1 MLQVL
6 RHYFPIRKAALV
18 LSEMLI
24 LGGVLAAG
32 MTTHLWDPETPLR
45 LLLAFE
51 DLSVEGA
58 RNRCLISAFLL
69 AAVSQ
74 VAISFNELYDF
85 RVSSSRYERASRF
98 VESAGTSL
106 AISLGLVVLMD
117 RLGLQTVIGF
127 PGLSILQTVQ
137 TLTFTQLF
145 GFGVLYI
152 WRNVFHYSLRAVH
165 LNERA
170 LILGTGST
178 ARELARHM
186 IERSDSGYEVIGL
199 LPTSDN
205 PARNSVRPGPKLAVV
220 GAGPTPEGQPVAGLR
235 EAVINERD
243 LELTEPL
250 VLDALEIEHASERLH
265 QLVHE
270 KHIDVIVVAL
280 HDRRKHLPTDALLYC
295 RLDGTAVAEQE
306 ALYEQITG
314 KISVTALRPSYLIF
328 NQGFRQHPWRELLK
342 RTVDVALSL
351 VILFVAWPFMI
362 ATAIAVR
369 QGSPGGAI
377 FSQERVGKNG
387 KPFTL
392 LKFRSMRS
400 DAEKASGPV
409 WASEDDPRITRIG
422 RFIRKTRLD
431 ELPQIFNVL
440 AGSMSLIGPR
450 PERPHFVEDL
460 SKQIPYFEQRHIM
473 KPGLTGWA
481 QINYP
486 YGNTVEDSLQKLQ
499 YDLFYIKNQ
508 SFLFDLSI
516 LFNTIKTV
524 LLRQGT

>member
-1 MLQVL
+1 MLHVL

-18 LSEMLI
+18 LSETLLLSAI
-24 LGGVLAAG
+24 LAAG
-32 MTTHLWDPETPLR
+32 MTTHLWNPSVSMR
-45 LLLAFE
+45 SLLALE

-58 RNRCLISAFLL
+58 LNRCLLSAILL

-74 VAISFNELYDF
+74 IAISFNELYDF
-85 RVSSSRYERASRF
+85 RVTSSRYERASRF
-98 VESAGTSL
+98 VEAAGTSL
-106 AISLGLVVLMD
+106 AFSLGLVVMMD
-117 RLGLQTVIGF
+117 LWGLQHVIGF
-127 PGLSILQTVQ
+127 PGLKLLQVVQ

-145 GFGVLYI
+145 GFGLLYI
-152 WRNVFHYSLRAVH
+152 WRNIFHYSLRAMH
-165 LNERA
+165 LDERA

-178 ARELARHM
+178 ARELAREM
-186 IERSDSGYEVIGL
+186 IERSDSGYEVVGL
-199 LPTSDN
+199 LSTSDDPSRS
-205 PARNSVRPGPKLAVV
+205 PAEPSPKLAVV
-220 GAGPTPEGQPVAGLR
+220 GSGVAPASQPIASPHER
-235 EAVINERD
+235 PISDRD
-243 LELTEPL
+243 LALTEPL
-250 VLDALEIEHASERLH
+250 VLSSLDIEASSEQLHALVREN
-265 QLVHE
+265 
-270 KHIDVIVVAL
+270 HIDVIVVAL
-280 HDRRKHLPTDALLYC
+280 SDRRKHLPTDALLRC
-295 RLDGTAVAEQE
+295 RLDGTAVTEQE

-314 KISVTALRPSYLIF
+314 KIAVTALRPSYLIF
-328 NQGFRQHPWRELLK
+328 NQGFRQHPWKELLK
-342 RTVDVALSL
+342 RSVDIVLSL
-351 VILFVAWPFMI
+351 VILFFSWPFMI
-362 ATAIAVR
+362 ATAIAVK
-369 QGSPGGAI
+369 QDSPGGAI

-440 AGSMSLIGPR
+440 SGSMSLIGPR

-460 SKQIPYFEQRHIM
+460 SRQIPYFEQRHIM

-486 YGNTVEDSLQKLQ
+486 YGNTVEDSMQKLQ

>member
-1 MLQVL
+1 MLHVL

-18 LSEMLI
+18 LTEML
-24 LGGVLAAG
+24 LLSAVLAAG
-32 MTTHLWDPETPLR
+32 MTTHLWNPSVSMR
-45 LLLAFE
+45 SLLALE

-58 RNRCLISAFLL
+58 LNRCLLSAFLL

-74 VAISFNELYDF
+74 IAISFNELYDF
-85 RVSSSRYERASRF
+85 RVTSSRYERASRF

-106 AISLGLVVLMD
+106 AFSLGLVVMMD
-117 RLGLQTVIGF
+117 LWGLQQVIGF
-127 PGLSILQTVQ
+127 PGLKPLQAVQ

-152 WRNVFHYSLRAVH
+152 WRNVFHSLLRAMH
-165 LNERA
+165 LDERA

-178 ARELARHM
+178 ARELAREM
-186 IERSDSGYEVIGL
+186 IERSDSGYEVVGL
-199 LPTSDN
+199 LSTSDD
-205 PARNSVRPGPKLAVV
+205 PSRAPRDRSPKLAVV
-220 GAGPTPEGQPVAGLR
+220 GGEVASAPLPSPYER
-235 EAVINERD
+235 PISERD
-243 LELTEPL
+243 LALTDPL
-250 VLDALEIEHASERLH
+250 VLSPLDIEASSEQLHALVQEN
-265 QLVHE
+265 
-270 KHIDVIVVAL
+270 HIDVIVVAL
-280 HDRRKHLPTDALLYC
+280 SDRRKHLPTDALLLC
-295 RLDGTAVAEQE
+295 RLDGTAVSEQE

-314 KISVTALRPSYLIF
+314 KIAVTALRPSYLIF
-328 NQGFRQHPWRELLK
+328 NQGFRQHPWKELLK
-342 RTVDVALSL
+342 RSVDIVLSL
-351 VILFVAWPFMI
+351 VILLFTWPFMI
-362 ATAIAVR
+362 ATAIAVK
-369 QGSPGGAI
+369 QDSPGGAI

-440 AGSMSLIGPR
+440 SGSMSLIGPR

-460 SKQIPYFEQRHIM
+460 SRQIPYFNQRHIM

-486 YGNTVEDSLQKLQ
+486 YGNTVEDSVQKLQ

>member
-1 MLQVL
+1 MLHVL

-18 LSEMLI
+18 LSEMLV
-24 LGGVLAAG
+24 LSAVLAAG
-32 MTTHLWDPETPLR
+32 MTMHLWNPGASMR
-45 LLLAFE
+45 ALLALE

-58 RNRCLISAFLL
+58 EYRCLLSAFLL
-69 AAVSQ
+69 AALSQ
-74 VAISFNELYDF
+74 IAISFNELYDF
-85 RVSSSRYERASRF
+85 QVSSSRYERASRF

-106 AISLGLVVLMD
+106 AFSLGLVVLTHYW
-117 RLGLQTVIGF
+117 GLSGLVGF
-127 PGLSILQTVQ
+127 PGLSLSQSVQ

-145 GFGVLYI
+145 GFGVLYV
-152 WRNVFHYSLRAVH
+152 WRNVFHYSLRRVH

-170 LILGTGST
+170 LILGTGGT
-178 ARELARHM
+178 ARELAREM
-186 IERSDSGYEVIGL
+186 IERSDSGYQVVGL
-199 LPTSDN
+199 LPTDDD
-205 PARNSVRPGPKLAVV
+205 PARTPEQRGPKLAVV
-220 GAGPTPEGQPVAGLR
+220 GGAPASGGEQLASLA
-235 EAVINERD
+235 ESVIDERD
-243 LELTEPL
+243 LALTAPL
-250 VLDALEIEHASERLH
+250 VLEPLPIENATERLH
-265 QLVHE
+265 ELVQSS
-270 KHIDVIVVAL
+270 HIDIIVVAL
-280 HDRRKHLPTDALLYC
+280 TDRRKHLPTEALLRC

-328 NQGFRQHPWRELLK
+328 NQGFRQHPWKELLK
-342 RTVDVALSL
+342 RTVDITLSL
-351 VILFVAWPFMI
+351 VILFFTWPFMV
-362 ATAIAVR
+362 ATAIAVK
-369 QGSPGGAI
+369 QDSPGGAI

-387 KPFTL
+387 KTFTL
-392 LKFRSMRS
+392 FKFRSMRS
-400 DAEKASGPV
+400 DAEKVSGPV

-460 SKQIPYFEQRHIM
+460 SRQIPYFHQRHIM